1 MFTLLFRIAQK
12 LILIYHSDPLC
23 FYPCDLAPL
32 QSPPPTPPPRFHP
45 SDSAPSASTPPT
57 RPLWGWGGGRGEQS
71 SVVLSL
77 KTTNVPVVLMYPECC
92 CVVLLCVVVC
102 CCVVWCGVVCC
113 CVLLCVVVWCGVMWC
128 VVVCCCVLLCVRGV
142 GRSPCSYIV
151 WLS

>member
-57 RPLWGWGGGRGEQS
+57 RPLWGWGGGGGSRA
-71 SVVLSL
+71 VLYYHL
-77 KTTNVPVVLMYPECC
+77 ITINVPLFKKLWDLIFFWWDNHFMSHFEGHFEGAKTFLTP
-92 CVVLLCVVVC
+92 
-102 CCVVWCGVVCC
+102 
-113 CVLLCVVVWCGVMWC
+113 
-128 VVVCCCVLLCVRGV
+128 
-142 GRSPCSYIV
+142 
-151 WLS
+151 

>member
-92 CVVLLCVVVC
+92 CVV
-102 CCVVWCGVVCC
+102 WCGVVCC
-113 CVLLCVVVWCGVMWC
+113 CVLLCVVVCCCVVWCD
-128 VVVCCCVLLCVRGV
+128 VVCCCVLLCVVVCKRGGEV
-142 GRSPCSYIV
+142 SLQLYCV
-151 WLS
+151 A